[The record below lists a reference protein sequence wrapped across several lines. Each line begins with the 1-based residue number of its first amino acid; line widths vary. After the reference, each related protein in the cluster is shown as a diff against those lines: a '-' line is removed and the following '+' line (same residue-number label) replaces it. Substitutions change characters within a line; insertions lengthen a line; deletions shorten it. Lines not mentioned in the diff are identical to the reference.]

1 MEMTVNQAIT
11 IIKRDDSDMKHG
23 YFCVNDFR
31 AIETLVDCGKK
42 YQLMQLEY
50 DARLRA
56 DIVAMLTEL
65 QLEIEEMS
73 GLCTEIHGDEWNE
86 INTVHSQD
94 VLSLIQQKIDKLNV
108 AKKQAREKA
117 VKEELY
123 KRACMYAISKLVDKG
138 SQAFGTS
145 IDVLNA
151 DGSIE
156 RKTATTEWSEVL
168 DWLGGKCEKN

>member
-11 IIKRDDSDMKHG
+11 IIKRDESDMKHG

-56 DIVAMLTEL
+56 DMVAMLTEI
-65 QLEIEEMS
+65 QLEIEE
-73 GLCTEIHGDEWNE
+73 LEIPHCHNAKNADGCVSKWRVKG
-86 INTVHSQD
+86 I
-94 VLSLIQQKIDKLNV
+94 IQQKIDKLNV

-117 VKEELY
+117 IKEELY

-168 DWLGGKCEKN
+168 DWLGGK

>member
-23 YFCVNDFR
+23 YFCINDFR

-56 DIVAMLTEL
+56 DMVAMLEEI
-65 QLEIEEMS
+65 QLEIEECVDGVEDS
-73 GLCTEIHGDEWNE
+73 PQFEQGVTNARVQVVEI
-86 INTVHSQD
+86 
-94 VLSLIQQKIDKLNV
+94 IQQRIDKLNV

-117 VKEELY
+117 IKEELY

-168 DWLGGKCEKN
+168 EWLGGKQ

>member
-11 IIKRDDSDMKHG
+11 IIKRDESDMKHG
-23 YFCVNDFR
+23 YFCINDFR

-42 YQLMQLEY
+42 YQLIQLEY

-56 DIVAMLTEL
+56 DMVAMLTEL
-65 QLEIEEMS
+65 QLEIEE
-73 GLCTEIHGDEWNE
+73 LKNE
-86 INTVHSQD
+86 PACCQHYKRGVNRSSDI
-94 VLSLIQQKIDKLNV
+94 IQQKIDKLNV

-117 VKEELY
+117 IKEELY

>member
-23 YFCVNDFR
+23 YFCINDFR

-50 DARLRA
+50 NARLRA
-56 DIVAMLTEL
+56 DMVAMLTEI
-65 QLEIEEMS
+65 QLEIEEIKM
-73 GLCTEIHGDEWNE
+73 GDNVPFGFEPVNKFYE
-86 INTVHSQD
+86 GVSASSK
-94 VLSLIQQKIDKLNV
+94 VIQQKIDKLNV
-108 AKKQAREKA
+108 AKKQARENA
-117 VKEELY
+117 IKEELY

-156 RKTATTEWSEVL
+156 RKTATAEWSEVL
-168 DWLGGKCEKN
+168 DWLGGKQ

>member
-56 DIVAMLTEL
+56 DMVAMLTEL
-65 QLEIEEMS
+65 QLECEENTVRWYVGRVDGKSDDVVLIET
-73 GLCTEIHGDEWNE
+73 LNE
-86 INTVHSQD
+86 IIH
-94 VLSLIQQKIDKLNV
+94 QKIDKLNV

-117 VKEELY
+117 IKEELY

-156 RKTATTEWSEVL
+156 RKTATAEWSEVL
-168 DWLGGKCEKN
+168 DWLGGKYEKN